1 MNPSYIAE
9 TVTRQLVGSY
19 TKLPA
24 LMDQITYFTTLDP
37 NNLESIDYYQAGF
50 AGGQIASL
58 FLDFTIN
65 N

>member
-1 MNPSYIAE
+1 MA
-9 TVTRQLVGSY
+9 
-19 TKLPA
+19 
-24 LMDQITYFTTLDP
+24 DITYFTTLDP